1 MIFIIFH
8 ILLKNILL
16 LKTYKIAFSSVEA
29 LLYSNNKKK
38 YFYLKKMIESHNKR
52 QKDPLY
58 LFSNKR

>member
-16 LKTYKIAFSSVEA
+16 LKTYKITFSSVEA
-29 LLYSNNKKK
+29 LLHSNNKKK
-38 YFYLKKMIESHNKR
+38 YFYLKKMIELHNKR
-52 QKDPLY
+52 QKYPLN